1 MTKDGYM
8 CGQSK
13 GGSGSGTVSRG
24 ELCRLGGTRMPGGAG
39 ARGVS
44 WPCARGALGGTTWRR
59 GNVRVSVTVA
69 MAMRCHCTPSEN
81 DDGGEASG
89 GRRTP

>member
-39 ARGVS
+39 ARGGVAAL
-44 WPCARGALGGTTWRR
+44 CARCPRR
-59 GNVRVSVTVA
+59 DNVAQRERARVGDSGYGHA
-69 MAMRCHCTPSEN
+69 MPLHPERK
-81 DDGGEASG
+81 
-89 GRRTP
+89 RRRR